1 MTGFIQQPDIQ
12 EFLVALTVP
21 EQAAL
26 GRTKVVSENL
36 QLGKDFTK
44 RFRRL
49 VKSRGLEVEVAH
61 VGKPM
66 ALPFVAIEATDRVA
80 ELVRTMPGVESVMR
94 DHNLLE
100 SIA

>member
-1 MTGFIQQPDIQ
+1 MTEIIHEPDVQ

-21 EQAAL
+21 EHAAL
-26 GRTKVVSENL
+26 GRTKVVSENVR
-36 QLGKDFTK
+36 LGKDFTR

-61 VGKPM
+61 VGRPM

-80 ELVRTMPGVESVMR
+80 ELVRTMPGVESVVR
-94 DHNLLE
+94 DQNMLE